1 MKLIKNVSNIN
12 FLGQRKIAAF
22 LSFFL
27 IVVGVFAL
35 VSKGLNLSIDFTGGS
50 VIEVKY
56 EQPAELDSIRQ
67 NLAENGHAKAIVQ
80 NFGSVN
86 DVMIRVPVNV
96 EETDDQVES
105 DKTEQ
110 RKEKN
115 DNASNSVS
123 DNGSVSNSASNNA
136 EVTANVFSLL
146 ETGLKQGDKVSL
158 SRVEFVG
165 PQFGKELVEKGLLA
179 LIYALGFVMVYVAL
193 RFEWKFGIGSV
204 VALVHDVLITIGVFA
219 ILQMEFS
226 LAVLAAVLAVIG
238 YSLNDTIVVF
248 DRIRENFRKVR
259 ETDTVEIMNMSV
271 NQTLPRTILT
281 SVTTLLVLIA
291 LFVFGGD
298 SLKGFSVAL
307 IIGVL
312 IGTYSSIFVAS
323 PVVLAL
329 GVSKQDLIK
338 EKVEK
343 EGADQVDLDLIP

>member
-1 MKLIKNVSNIN
+1 M
-12 FLGQRKIAAF
+12 
-22 LSFFL
+22 
-27 IVVGVFAL
+27 IVAGVFSL
-35 VSKGLNLSIDFTGGS
+35 VTKGLNLSIDFTGGS

-56 EQPAELDSIRQ
+56 DQSADLEQIRQ
-67 NLAENGHAKAIVQ
+67 TLADNGHAKAVVQ

-86 DVMIRVPVNV
+86 DVMIRVPVNAEAV
-96 EETDDQVES
+96 TETAEKDSADES
-105 DKTEQ
+105 DEQ
-110 RKEKN
+110 V
-115 DNASNSVS
+115 A
-123 DNGSVSNSASNNA
+123 NNA
-136 EVTANVFSLL
+136 QVTAKIFSYL
-146 ETGLKQGDKVSL
+146 EDVIADGDKVTL

-165 PQFGKELVEKGLLA
+165 PQFGKELVEKGILA
-179 LIYALGFVMVYVAL
+179 LIYALGFVMIYVAL
-193 RFEWKFGIGSV
+193 RFEWKFGVGSV
-204 VALVHDVLITIGVFA
+204 IALVHDVLITVGVFA
-219 ILQMEFS
+219 VIQMEFS

-259 ETDTVEIMNMSV
+259 ETDTVEIMNLSV

-312 IGTYSSIFVAS
+312 VGTYSSIFVAS

-329 GVSKQDLIK
+329 GVSKQDLIR

-343 EGADQVDLDLIP
+343 EGVDQVDLDLIP

>member
-1 MKLIKNVSNIN
+1 MKIINENSNIN
-12 FLGQRKIAAF
+12 FLGQRKFAAVISCILIIA
-22 LSFFL
+22 
-27 IVVGVFAL
+27 GVFSL
-35 VSKGLNLSIDFTGGS
+35 VTKGLNLSIDFTGGS

-56 EQPAELDSIRQ
+56 DQPANLDQIRQ
-67 NLAENGHAKAIVQ
+67 TLVDNGHSKAVVQ

-96 EETDDQVES
+96 QAETATEETVTEEAVTEEKGQEVAAEP
-105 DKTEQ
+105 TEQ
-110 RKEKN
+110 V
-115 DNASNSVS
+115 A
-123 DNGSVSNSASNNA
+123 NNA
-136 EVTANVFSLL
+136 QITAKIFSYL
-146 ETGLKQGDKVSL
+146 EDAIVDNDKVAL

-165 PQFGKELVEKGLLA
+165 PQFGKELVEKGILA
-179 LIYALGFVMVYVAL
+179 LIYALGFVMIYVAL
-193 RFEWKFGIGSV
+193 RFEWKFGVGSV
-204 VALVHDVLITIGVFA
+204 IALVHDVLITIGVFA
-219 ILQMEFS
+219 VIQMEFS

-259 ETDTVEIMNMSV
+259 ETDTVEIMNLSV

-281 SVTTLLVLIA
+281 SVTTLLVLVA

-312 IGTYSSIFVAS
+312 VGTYSSIFVAS

-329 GVSKQDLIK
+329 GVSKQDLIR

-343 EGADQVDLDLIP
+343 EGVDQVDLDLIP

>member
-1 MKLIKNVSNIN
+1 MKIINENSNIN
-12 FLGQRKIAAF
+12 FLGQRKFAAIISCILIIA
-22 LSFFL
+22 
-27 IVVGVFAL
+27 GVFSL
-35 VSKGLNLSIDFTGGS
+35 VTKGLNLSIDFTGGS

-56 EQPAELDSIRQ
+56 DQPANLDQIRQ
-67 NLAENGHAKAIVQ
+67 TLVDNGHSKAVVQ

-96 EETDDQVES
+96 QAETATEETVTEEKGQEVAAEP
-105 DKTEQ
+105 TEQ
-110 RKEKN
+110 V
-115 DNASNSVS
+115 A
-123 DNGSVSNSASNNA
+123 NNA
-136 EVTANVFSLL
+136 QITAKIFSYL
-146 ETGLKQGDKVSL
+146 EDAIVDGDKVAL

-165 PQFGKELVEKGLLA
+165 PQFGKELVEKGILA
-179 LIYALGFVMVYVAL
+179 LIYALGFVMIYVAL
-193 RFEWKFGIGSV
+193 RFEWKFGVGSV
-204 VALVHDVLITIGVFA
+204 IALVHDVLITIGVFA
-219 ILQMEFS
+219 VIQMEFS

-259 ETDTVEIMNMSV
+259 ETDTVEIMNLSV

-281 SVTTLLVLIA
+281 SVTTLLVLVA

-312 IGTYSSIFVAS
+312 VGTYSSIFVAS

-329 GVSKQDLIK
+329 GVSKQDLIR

-343 EGADQVDLDLIP
+343 EGVDQVDLDLIP

>member
-1 MKLIKNVSNIN
+1 MKIINENSNIN
-12 FLGQRKIAAF
+12 FLGQRKFAAIISCILIIA
-22 LSFFL
+22 
-27 IVVGVFAL
+27 GVFSL
-35 VSKGLNLSIDFTGGS
+35 VTKGLNLSIDFTGGS

-56 EQPAELDSIRQ
+56 DQPANLDQIRQ
-67 NLAENGHAKAIVQ
+67 TLVDNGHSKAVVQ

-96 EETDDQVES
+96 QEETATEEAVTQEKGQEVAAEP
-105 DKTEQ
+105 TEQ
-110 RKEKN
+110 V
-115 DNASNSVS
+115 A
-123 DNGSVSNSASNNA
+123 NNA
-136 EVTANVFSLL
+136 QITAKIFSYL
-146 ETGLKQGDKVSL
+146 EDAIVDGDKVAL

-165 PQFGKELVEKGLLA
+165 PQFGKELVEKGILA
-179 LIYALGFVMVYVAL
+179 LIYALGFVMIYVAL
-193 RFEWKFGIGSV
+193 RFEWKFGVGSV
-204 VALVHDVLITIGVFA
+204 IALVHDVLITIGVFA
-219 ILQMEFS
+219 VIQMEFS

-259 ETDTVEIMNMSV
+259 ETDTVEIMNLSV

-281 SVTTLLVLIA
+281 SVTTLLVLVA

-312 IGTYSSIFVAS
+312 VGTYSSIFVAS

-329 GVSKQDLIK
+329 GVSKQDLIR

-343 EGADQVDLDLIP
+343 EGVDQVDLDLIP